1 VGILNSIGKTI
12 KEIFQGFKSG
22 IRTLYELFRSLAKSK
37 FWWLAPML
45 LALVL
50 CGVFLVVVNTVTTTM
65 PFVYALF

>member
-1 VGILNSIGKTI
+1 MFSWLQKTI
-12 KEIFQGFKSG
+12 KNLVQGFKSG
-22 IRTLYELFRSLAKSK
+22 TATIVQLFKYIMKSK